1 MLEIAWK
8 GTKPVAMT
16 DGSTRTFIHDHD
28 TVNLRGY
35 AEKNGVRIGFGDC
48 SGQVLPALDPL

>member
-8 GTKPVAMT
+8 GTKPMPMA
-16 DGSTRTFIHDHD
+16 DGSQRTFIQDGD
-28 TVNLRGY
+28 TVRIRGY

-48 SGQVLPALDPL
+48 AAQVLPAIA